1 MKINEIRPN
10 EGATRKKIRV
20 GRGPASGKGKTAGRG
35 HKGQKSRSG
44 YSRRFGFEGGQ
55 MPLIRRLPKRGFSN
69 YPFKKE
75 YVGIN
80 LTMLALFEN
89 QDVITVEDF
98 INKGIVKNIKD
109 GIKIL
114 GNGEI
119 NRPVTVKAH
128 KFSKSAREKIEKA
141 GGKCEVLEP

>member
-1 MKINEIRPN
+1 MKINEIKPN
-10 EGATRKKIRV
+10 EGATRRKIRV
-20 GRGPASGKGKTAGRG
+20 GRGPGSGKGKTAARG

-89 QDVITVEDF
+89 QDVITVQDF
-98 INKGIVKNIKD
+98 IEKGIVKDIKD